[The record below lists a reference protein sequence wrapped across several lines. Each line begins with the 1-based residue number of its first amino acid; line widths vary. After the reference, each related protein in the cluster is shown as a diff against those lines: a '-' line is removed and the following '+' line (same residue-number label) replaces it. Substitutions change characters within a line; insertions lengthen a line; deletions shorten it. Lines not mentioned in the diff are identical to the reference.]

1 MKRILAIAAAL
12 LLVAGVATTVIVH
25 VANSHASGTP
35 SSLVAYWP
43 ADSGGLDTVGGIQG
57 VLENGAALV
66 PGINAAGNTADQ
78 AFGLDG
84 VNADVSLTNPTAVLN
99 LSSAIAVSAWLK
111 PAAQTNSQG
120 GWYFSRRDPLVSESF
135 SAAIMQDNSI
145 EVIVRAGLLGP
156 NGEYFHSA
164 AGAVTVGQWQN
175 VVVTAA
181 SGDTVRAYVN
191 GTPVAMSPVG
201 ATDSATLG
209 GPLFTVYHVW
219 FGQRQYSN
227 AGEGTTGGAHF
238 AGSIDDVRVFN
249 STDILAPTINIDSP
263 TASSYPHD
271 GSLSISYGV
280 NDGTGVGAQSSS
292 ASIDSTLTVTS
303 GQVLNLLTSLGLGSH
318 TLTVNALDYLGR
330 TTSQSV
336 TFTVVATP
344 ASITDDVNQFVSSG
358 QISDPGIA
366 QSLLAKLAAAQRA
379 RTNGDCNTAGN
390 IYQALISELQAQS
403 GIGVDPTAA
412 SIMTADAQYLIAH
425 CP

>member
-1 MKRILAIAAAL
+1 
-12 LLVAGVATTVIVH
+12 T
-25 VANSHASGTP
+25 
-35 SSLVAYWP
+35 
-43 ADSGGLDTVGGIQG
+43 
-57 VLENGAALV
+57 
-66 PGINAAGNTADQ
+66 
-78 AFGLDG
+78 
-84 VNADVSLTNPTAVLN
+84 
-99 LSSAIAVSAWLK
+99 IAVSAWLK
-111 PAAQTNSQG
+111 PAAQGQQVNQLNGLALG
-120 GWYFSRRDPLVSESF
+120 GWYFARRDPGVSEGF
-135 SAAIMQDNSI
+135 SAAIQSDNSI
-145 EVIVRAGLLGP
+145 LVILRTSLLGP

-164 AGAVTVGQWQN
+164 AGAVTSGQWQN

-181 SGDTVRAYVN
+181 TGDTVRAYVN
-191 GTPVAMSPVG
+191 STPVAMSPLG
-201 ATDSATLG
+201 ASDPATLG
-209 GPLFTVYHVW
+209 GPLYGASHVW

-227 AGEGTTGGAHF
+227 TAEGAAGGAHF
-238 AGSIDDVRVFN
+238 AGSVDDIRVFN
-249 STDILAPTINIDSP
+249 STSILAPTIHIDSP

-271 GSLSISYGV
+271 GSLSISYAV

-318 TLTVNALDYLGR
+318 TLTVNAVDYLGR

-336 TFTVVATP
+336 TFTVVVTP

-358 QISDPGIA
+358 QISDPGVA

-390 IYQALISELQAQS
+390 IYQALINELQAQN